1 MSTCTVTQCHYYTH
15 TAWDS
20 AHSNW
25 EPVICKIDILHSL
38 QRQWKPGNARS
49 LPLTWITDQRSKRQL
64 VTFLTM
70 LRFFFFFLIQARRDF
85 CDAGL
90 ILQIR
95 KPSPGVGSRLFLAK
109 VSQHQ
114 IFHLPLP
121 QADLPASMLSSFIS
135 DRPSVCGAEQVSSML
150 ERGKVIHQQS
160 LSYRYHT
167 HQSLP

>member
-1 MSTCTVTQCHYYTH
+1 M
-15 TAWDS
+15 
-20 AHSNW
+20 HSD
-25 EPVICKIDILHSL
+25 PVSLLHSHCMRLCTFKLGTSHL
-38 QRQWKPGNARS
+38 QNRHSAFTPKTVETR
-49 LPLTWITDQRSKRQL
+49 KRQVPSTHVDHWSKIKEATGYIL
-64 VTFLTM
+64 NNVKIFL
-70 LRFFFFFLIQARRDF
+70 FFLIQARRDF